1 MLPKFTVICMILT
14 HSKEV
19 KSVTAAFFFSS
30 ISFFFNLPN
39 KNDITLT

>member
-19 KSVTAAFFFSS
+19 KFVTAAFFFQAFH
-30 ISFFFNLPN
+30 FFFNLPN

>member
-19 KSVTAAFFFSS
+19 KSVTAAFFFQAFHFFS
-30 ISFFFNLPN
+30 IYLT
-39 KNDITLT
+39 KMTLL